1 MRVPNDL
8 QILNVIYKDYSE
20 AFAAFS
26 RNAPDRESKLL
37 VPIDVEAVAGRLK
50 VDPDIVF
57 GRLYYHL
64 ENKYGYDRDN
74 GSRVVFF
81 TPRAGKDS
89 NCVNFPLLSS
99 VVADLR
105 EQRWKFS
112 APMYVA
118 LVSLLVSF
126 GSLAVLVL
134 GTLPIAAA
142 SR

>member
-1 MRVPNDL
+1 VLRVPTDL
-8 QILNVIYKDYSE
+8 QMLDVIYRDYGE
-20 AFAAFS
+20 AFAAFD
-26 RNAPDRESKLL
+26 RNAPDRETKLF
-37 VPIDVEAVAGRLK
+37 VPIDVEAVAAKLH

-64 ENKYGYDRDN
+64 EKKYGYDREG
-74 GSRVVFF
+74 GSRVAFF

-89 NCVNFPLLSS
+89 MCVNYPLLSS

-112 APMYVA
+112 APMYIA

-126 GSLAVLVL
+126 GSLVLLVL
-134 GTLPIAAA
+134 G

>member
-1 MRVPNDL
+1 MGKVPTDL
-8 QILNVIYKDYSE
+8 QILNVIYRDYSD
-20 AFAAFS
+20 AFAAFN
-26 RNAPDRESKLL
+26 RDAPDRETKLF
-37 VPIDVEAVAGRLK
+37 VPIDIEAVAAKLD

-74 GSRVVFF
+74 GSRVAFF

-89 NCVNFPLLSS
+89 TCVNFPLLSS

-105 EQRWKFS
+105 EQKWKFS

-118 LVSLLVSF
+118 MVSLLVSF
-126 GSLAVLVL
+126 GSLVVLVL
-134 GTLPIAAA
+134 GTLPSA
-142 SR
+142 R